1 MYRGVALA
9 VGLMLGAGSAL
20 VMAQGVTVSG
30 PAPSYQVLRVYPVVG
45 GWEIRDPVGAPLFR
59 IENAKLRVI
68 GELVVDG
75 KSWFKTPPPPW
86 LSDGAGGLMGPNL
99 TVPKL
104 HVTGDATFDGATIG
118 VKFN

>member
-9 VGLMLGAGSAL
+9 VGLMIGSAAAL
-20 VMAQGVTVSG
+20 VMAQGVMVPG
-30 PAPSYQVLRVYPVVG
+30 PVPQYQVLRVYQVVG
-45 GWEIRDPVGAPLFR
+45 GWEIRDTAGAPLAR
-59 IENAKLRVI
+59 IEAGKLRVI

-99 TVPKL
+99 TVPNLK
-104 HVTGDATFDGATIG
+104 VTGTATFDGPTVG
-118 VKFN
+118 VKYQ